1 MDASVDQPAEPTSR
15 SRCTRSHLQE
25 AAVWTVQ
32 DMLILVNEVAA
43 VEGECQNALSTHQK
57 WTIVS
62 ETCTALGVVRN
73 ANQCRRKW
81 QSLLADYH
89 LVKEWTSSSATDSYW
104 SLGSESRIQ
113 AGLPSD
119 FDKDLYKAIEDFT
132 KAPDRID
139 TDPECD
145 PEAADVDMLNTEEPG
160 PKPRKRRR
168 RSVPHKRL
176 IAEWK
181 RPVLESEN
189 VKPED
194 LILEGMDQ
202 ILAAKLAENA
212 ELINAILAENDDE
225 DINEDFTY
233 LRDDEGFQ
241 IEKARRKADK
251 LVACLGD
258 LANNLEHLCGL
269 VEKG

>member
-1 MDASVDQPAEPTSR
+1 M
-15 SRCTRSHLQE
+15 
-25 AAVWTVQ
+25 
-32 DMLILVNEVAA
+32 
-43 VEGECQNALSTHQK
+43 
-57 WTIVS
+57 
-62 ETCTALGVVRN
+62 
-73 ANQCRRKW
+73 
-81 QSLLADYH
+81 
-89 LVKEWTSSSATDSYW
+89 
-104 SLGSESRIQ
+104 
-113 AGLPSD
+113 
-119 FDKDLYKAIEDFT
+119 
-132 KAPDRID
+132 
-139 TDPECD
+139 
-145 PEAADVDMLNTEEPG
+145 
-160 PKPRKRRR
+160 
-168 RSVPHKRL
+168 